1 MAYSDI
7 SALMSAAVTAMG
19 NGDYATARD
28 KALAAQALLSVTPDT
43 NRQIAGGGTQGL
55 TWDRVALTQFVD
67 RLQKLLNA
75 STGIGVSKV
84 VICGVGGQRNRCDC

>member
-7 SALMSAAVTAMG
+7 TTLMEAAVAAMADS
-19 NGDYATARD
+19 DYGTARD

-43 NRQIAGGGTQGL
+43 TRNSAGGGSQQL
-55 TWDRVALTQFVD
+55 TWDRVALSQFVD
-67 RLQKLLNA
+67 RVQKLLNG

-84 VICGVGGQRNRCDC
+84 VICPVMGASSRCC